1 MLFPT
6 LSFGLFFIVV
16 FALSWSLRNTDGLRK
31 FALLAAS
38 YFFYGCWDWRFTALL
53 AGSSSL
59 NYIAG
64 LALARAP
71 SERARSIIAGVAVAL
86 NLLVIGA
93 FKYYGFFIESLASLL
108 DHVGLARDL
117 PFLEVILPVGI
128 SFFTFHGISYVVD
141 VRRREVEP
149 VSSPLDLFLYI
160 SFFPQLVAGPIVR
173 AAYFLPQLRQKPQ
186 LDAASLAY
194 SVVLILSGLFKKTV
208 VAGYLASDIV
218 DQAFQDPSGY
228 SAIDLVLAV
237 YAYAMQIYCDFSGYT
252 DIAIGLAALLG
263 YRFKANFNQPYR
275 SASLREFWR
284 RWHISLSEWL
294 RDYLYKPLGGS
305 KYGELATYRN
315 LLMTMLLGG
324 IWHGAA
330 WNFVVWGGIHGTALA
345 AERYFRSRWMPDTP
359 ARAPG
364 RVAQLLR
371 AFLGSIGHIC
381 GIVLTFNIVCL
392 AWIFFRS
399 SDIGAAFGYLTQI
412 AKGGTGLQLTT
423 PFVLGLTGLTL
434 AAQFL
439 PTDSARHIAR
449 QIEGLR
455 GWHYGVLLGLGLA
468 VMRAIGPEGIAPFIY
483 FQF

>member
-86 NLLVIGA
+86 NLLVLGA

-194 SVVLILSGLFKKTV
+194 SVVLILLGLFKKTV

-218 DQAFQDPSGY
+218 DQAFQDPSAY
-228 SAIDLVLAV
+228 SAIDLVLAC

-275 SASLREFWR
+275 AASLREFWR

-305 KYGELATYRN
+305 KHGELATYRN
-315 LLMTMLLGG
+315 LLLTMLLGG

-345 AERYFRSRWMPDTP
+345 AERYFRSRWMPDAL

-371 AFLGSIGHIC
+371 SILGGIGHIC

-399 SDIGAAFGYLTQI
+399 PDVGAAVGYLTRI

-439 PTDSARHIAR
+439 PTDSARPIAR

>member
-6 LSFGLFFIVV
+6 LSFGLFFAVV
-16 FALSWSLRNTDGLRK
+16 FVLSWSLRNTDGWRK

-38 YFFYGCWDWRFTALL
+38 YFFYSCWDWRFTALL

-59 NYIAG
+59 NYLAG
-64 LALARAP
+64 LALARATG
-71 SERARSIIAGVAVAL
+71 ERTRSIIAGFAVAL
-86 NLLVIGA
+86 NLLVLGA
-93 FKYYGFFIESLASLL
+93 FKYYGFFIEQLASLL
-108 DHVGLARDL
+108 DHLGLSRDL

-194 SVVLILSGLFKKTV
+194 SVVLILSGMFKKTV
-208 VAGYLASDIV
+208 VAGYLASGIV
-218 DQAFQDPSGY
+218 DQAFQDPSAY
-228 SAIDLVLAV
+228 SATDLVLAV
-237 YAYAMQIYCDFSGYT
+237 YAYAVQIYCDFSGYT

-305 KYGELATYRN
+305 RYGELATYRN
-315 LLMTMLLGG
+315 LLLTMLLG
-324 IWHGAA
+324 
-330 WNFVVWGGIHGTALA
+330 
-345 AERYFRSRWMPDTP
+345 
-359 ARAPG
+359 
-364 RVAQLLR
+364 
-371 AFLGSIGHIC
+371 
-381 GIVLTFNIVCL
+381 
-392 AWIFFRS
+392 
-399 SDIGAAFGYLTQI
+399 I
-412 AKGGTGLQLTT
+412 A
-423 PFVLGLTGLTL
+423 
-434 AAQFL
+434 
-439 PTDSARHIAR
+439 
-449 QIEGLR
+449 
-455 GWHYGVLLGLGLA
+455 
-468 VMRAIGPEGIAPFIY
+468 
-483 FQF
+483 